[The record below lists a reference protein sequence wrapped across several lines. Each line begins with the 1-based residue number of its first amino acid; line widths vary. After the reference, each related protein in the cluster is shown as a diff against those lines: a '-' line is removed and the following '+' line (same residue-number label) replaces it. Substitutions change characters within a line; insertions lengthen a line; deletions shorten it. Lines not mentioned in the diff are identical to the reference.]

1 MGGVRSYSSTLQ
13 CHVLFAAL
21 TSNRHV
27 SPQGV
32 YTCTGYVVST
42 VIFFART
49 SEVFNDQFMT
59 SSPASVLP

>member
-1 MGGVRSYSSTLQ
+1 MGGVHGYSSTLQ

-32 YTCTGYVVST
+32 YTCTVYVVCT
-42 VIFFART
+42 VIFFALT

-59 SSPASVLP
+59 SNPASVLP